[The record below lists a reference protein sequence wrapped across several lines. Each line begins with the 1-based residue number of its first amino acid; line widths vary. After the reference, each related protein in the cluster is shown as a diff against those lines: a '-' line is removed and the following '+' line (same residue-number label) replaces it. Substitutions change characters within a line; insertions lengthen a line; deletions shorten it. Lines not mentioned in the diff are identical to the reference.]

1 MNNALK
7 LAIAAVAVVV
17 VALVGI
23 NLLPRS
29 EGVGGSGNSA
39 SPGPSPTASPSASLS
54 RSPSPSPV
62 LFPNGPLPAGSHTIQ
77 PFVGSGWL
85 CLGQAGCTE
94 SAEDDSIRIT
104 VTVPDGWSGFEISV
118 APSVESFSP
127 PGGANLLFMRGG
139 WLHTVWQVCGG
150 SGPDIP
156 TGPNIS
162 TGTTVD
168 EFVTALV
175 DHPDLDVTS
184 PVDVTLAGYS
194 GKYLELQAPDNIA
207 ANQDSPAEGECAY
220 YFVWEPGIYAQGPNA
235 QWRIWVLDVD
245 GVRVVVRGDSFPG
258 TSPQS
263 PSPTP
268 VNRGLD
274 PDRALTSHRVGRPRS
289 LDPDPLARSSATTT
303 SASVGATASGS
314 RPPRSRAATSTSAS
328 PCLPDSTRMPRSPA
342 RCAARISVRTS
353 SPIMAMSARA
363 RSPTRLF
370 T

>member
-1 MNNALK
+1 MSTDRDVTRIVRSWLEDGATALPDRVLDSVLDQLPATSQRRAWWPAWRLREMNNALK

-29 EGVGGSGNSA
+29 DGVGGSGTSA
-39 SPGPSPTASPSASLS
+39 SPAPSPTASPSASLS

-62 LFPNGPLPAGSHTIQ
+62 LFPNGPLPAGSYTIQ
-77 PFVGSGWL
+77 PFVGPGGL

-94 SAEDDSIRIT
+94 AGAEDDSIRIT

-118 APSVESFSP
+118 APSVERFSP

-207 ANQDSPAEGECAY
+207 ANQDSPAQGECAY

-235 QWRIWVLDVD
+235 LWRIWVLDVN
-245 GVRVVVRGDSFPG
+245 GVRVLVRADSFPG
-258 TSPQS
+258 TSPEIQAQLQAI
-263 PSPTP
+263 
-268 VNRGLD
+268 V
-274 PDRALTSHRVGRPRS
+274 
-289 LDPDPLARSSATTT
+289 
-303 SASVGATASGS
+303 
-314 RPPRSRAATSTSAS
+314 
-328 PCLPDSTRMPRSPA
+328 DSIHIEP
-342 RCAARISVRTS
+342 
-353 SPIMAMSARA
+353 
-363 RSPTRLF
+363 
-370 T
+370 